1 MDNAAD
7 VLNLER
13 LQEAYEDDRAAIA
26 NLLGLARETEL
37 RYITALH
44 EAITIRDIRGVARA
58 AHSIKGSASN
68 IGAQRVSRIAA
79 DIEDQAKLERW
90 DSIPAFTEELERA
103 YTELSSHITR
113 YAAKIV

>member
-1 MDNAAD
+1 VEKAGD

-44 EAITIRDIRGVARA
+44 EAIAKGEIRGVARA

-79 DIEDQAKLERW
+79 DIEDQAKLEHWER
-90 DSIPAFTEELERA
+90 IPALTEELERSYA
-103 YTELSSHITR
+103 ELSSHITQ